1 MGFHNYPE
9 ELDDYSM
16 KARVEA
22 GRKYDEFAGRAHSL
36 LQLTSM
42 SPSDKMHLKLI
53 QNQAKSYN
61 NGIHLKMHLLAP
73 VHHFFGIQVNIEAKV
88 DVVESFKRKSYI

>member
-9 ELDDYSM
+9 DLYDYSM
-16 KARVEA
+16 EARVEA

-53 QNQAKSYN
+53 QNQSKSYN
-61 NGIHLKMHLLAP
+61 KGLHLKMPLLAP
-73 VHHFFGIQVNIEAKV
+73 VHHFFGVQVNIEVKV
-88 DVVESFKRKSYI
+88 DVESFKRRSQI